1 MFPELTDFGLIFIM
15 IAIFGYI
22 ISDTFKSV
30 RNFGLPDTYKSDIER
45 FFHYISIGIIALS
58 CLIFFTFTA
67 LASPDPKNF
76 ITKSL
81 YDFINVFDKFHTM
94 GIISDYYYT
103 LIPKVYILLVFP
115 SLALLI
121 MWTII
126 IVLSLFFKS
135 SQAYGV
141 RVFLKGNEQP
151 IEALDL
157 ISESDQFFY
166 VSKKGRLWEAIRK
179 DNIERI
185 EAVYRPSVLDK
196 KIPAIMDNIMTYRA
210 KVIDTKII
218 AIIDRIKTL
227 RTKT

>member
-1 MFPELTDFGLIFIM
+1 MKSKRNLSLVCSNWHLLLYYGEFWDEL
-15 IAIFGYI
+15 
-22 ISDTFKSV
+22 
-30 RNFGLPDTYKSDIER
+30 
-45 FFHYISIGIIALS
+45 
-58 CLIFFTFTA
+58 
-67 LASPDPKNF
+67 
-76 ITKSL
+76 
-81 YDFINVFDKFHTM
+81 

-121 MWTII
+121 MWMI
-126 IVLSLFFKS
+126 IVVSSLFLKS
-135 SQAYGV
+135 SQAYGI
-141 RVFLKGNEQP
+141 RVFLKGNGQP

-196 KIPAIMDNIMTYRA
+196 KIPAIMNNIMTYRA
-210 KVIDTKII
+210 KVIDNKII